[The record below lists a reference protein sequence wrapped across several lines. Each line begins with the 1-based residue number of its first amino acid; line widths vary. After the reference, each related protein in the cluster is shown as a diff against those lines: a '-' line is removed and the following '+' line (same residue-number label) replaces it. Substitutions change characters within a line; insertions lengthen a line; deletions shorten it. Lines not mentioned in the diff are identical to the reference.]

1 VDFDVPTTKTAH
13 MEVPT
18 MPVTLTEEQD
28 ALATA
33 IGEFARREI
42 PDKAAR
48 DRLTADGPHSDEI
61 YRKMAGLGWLGI
73 ALPEAYGGADGSM
86 TDLLV
91 FLEET
96 AYQQAPI
103 GGFGTTIITAEA
115 IKKFGSEAQK
125 QELLGGVARG
135 DVLAISMSEPGAG
148 SDVGGLTC
156 KATKTEDGWV
166 VDGQK
171 TWCSNAHFASH
182 ILLVAR
188 TSTAGGKHDGLTM
201 LVVPTDAEGLEIHG
215 IETMGGKEVNDLYF
229 TNCHLPADA
238 VVGTEGQGWRQLMA
252 GLNLER
258 MILAGLMLGLGR
270 RAFDDTL
277 AYVKEREQ
285 FGRPIGSFQAMR
297 HRIADNATELA
308 ATKLLVHDTA
318 RTIDAEPGALFPKE
332 ASMAKLKATE
342 LAKHLSLEGMQMLGG
357 YGYATE
363 YGMERLLR
371 QSVVSTVYG
380 GTSEIQRDIIGK
392 TLGL

>member
-1 VDFDVPTTKTAH
+1 
-13 MEVPT
+13 
-18 MPVTLTEEQD
+18 MPVTLTEEQT
-28 ALATA
+28 AFAGA
-33 IGEFARREI
+33 IGEFARREV
-42 PDKAAR
+42 PDKAAL
-48 DRLTADGPHSDEI
+48 DRLTVEGPHSDEV
-61 YRKMAGLGWLGI
+61 YRKIADLGWLGI
-73 ALPEAYGGADGSM
+73 SLPEEYGGADGSM

-96 AYQQAPI
+96 SYHRLPI
-103 GGFGTTIITAEA
+103 GGFGTTIITAAA
-115 IKKFGSEAQK
+115 IQKFGSDAQK
-125 QELLGGVARG
+125 AELLGGTSRG

-156 KATKTEDGWV
+156 RATKTEDGWV
-166 VDGQK
+166 IDGQK
-171 TWCSNAHFASH
+171 TWCSNAHIASH

-188 TSTAGGKHDGLTM
+188 TSTEGGKHDGLTM
-201 LVVPTDAEGLEIHG
+201 FVVPTDVAGLEIHG

-229 TNCHLPADA
+229 TDCHLPADA

-258 MILAGLMLGLGR
+258 MILAGLMLGLAR

-277 AYVKEREQ
+277 DYVKGREQ
-285 FGRPIGSFQAMR
+285 FGRPVGTFQALR

-318 RTIDAEPGALFPKE
+318 ATIDANPTALFPRE

-371 QSVVSTVYG
+371 LSVVSTVYG

>member
-1 VDFDVPTTKTAH
+1 
-13 MEVPT
+13 
-18 MPVTLTEEQD
+18 MPVTLTEEQQD
-28 ALATA
+28 LATA
-33 IGEFARREI
+33 IGEFARREV
-42 PDKAAR
+42 PDKARR
-48 DRLTADGPHSDEI
+48 DELTVEGPHSMEI
-61 YRKMAGLGWLGI
+61 YRKMAEQGWLGI
-73 ALPEAYGGADGSM
+73 ALPEAYGGSGGSM

-96 AYQQAPI
+96 SYHQIPI
-103 GGFGTTIITAEA
+103 GGFGTTIITAAA
-115 IKKFGSEAQK
+115 IERNGSEAQK
-125 QELLGGVARG
+125 RELLGGAVDGRL
-135 DVLAISMSEPGAG
+135 LAISMSEPGAG
-148 SDVGGLTC
+148 SDVGALTC
-156 KATKTEDGWV
+156 RAEKTENGWV
-166 VDGQK
+166 VNGQK
-171 TWCSNAHFASH
+171 TWCSNAHISSH

-188 TSTAGGKHDGLTM
+188 TSGGASGATGEGGAGGKHDGLTM
-201 LVVPTDAEGLEIHG
+201 FVVPTDAQGLEIHG

-229 TNCHLPADA
+229 TDCRLPADA

-258 MILAGLMLGLGR
+258 MILAGLMLGLAR

-277 AYVKEREQ
+277 AYVTQRRQ
-285 FGRPIGSFQAMR
+285 FGRPVGSFQALR

-318 RTIDAEPGALFPKE
+318 RTVDADPGALFPRE

-392 TLGL
+392 TYGL

>member
-1 VDFDVPTTKTAH
+1 MGEALKGAPV
-13 MEVPT
+13 
-18 MPVTLTEEQD
+18 PVTLTEEQN

-33 IGEFARREI
+33 IAEFARREI

-48 DRLTADGPHSDEI
+48 DRLTVDGPHSDQV
-61 YRKMAGLGWLGI
+61 YRKMADLGWLGI

-96 AYQQAPI
+96 AYHQAPI

-125 QELLGGVARG
+125 QELLGGVVRG
-135 DVLAISMSEPGAG
+135 DVLSISMSEPGAG

-156 KATKTEDGWV
+156 RATKTEDGWL

-171 TWCSNAHFASH
+171 TWCSNAHIASH

-188 TSTAGGKHDGLTM
+188 TSTEGGKHDGLTM
-201 LVVPTDAEGLEIHG
+201 FVVPTDVEGLEMRG

-229 TNCHLPADA
+229 TNCRLPFDA

-277 AYVKEREQ
+277 AYVKQREQ
-285 FGRPIGSFQAMR
+285 FGRPVGTFQAMR

-318 RTIDAEPGALFPKE
+318 HTIDANPTALFPRE

>member
-1 VDFDVPTTKTAH
+1 MGFAQKESP
-13 MEVPT
+13 
-18 MPVTLTEEQD
+18 MPVTLTEEQN

-48 DRLTADGPHSDEI
+48 DRLTADGPHSDQV
-61 YRKMAGLGWLGI
+61 YRKMADLGWLGI

-103 GGFGTTIITAEA
+103 GGFGTTIITAAA
-115 IKKFGSEAQK
+115 IQKFGSEAQK
-125 QELLGGVARG
+125 QELLGGVCRG

-166 VDGQK
+166 IDGQK
-171 TWCSNAHFASH
+171 TWCSNAHIASH

-188 TSTAGGKHDGLTM
+188 TSTQGGKHDGLTM
-201 LVVPTDAEGLEIHG
+201 FVVPTDVEGLEMRG

-229 TNCHLPADA
+229 TRCALPADA

-285 FGRPIGSFQAMR
+285 FGRPVGSFQAMR

-318 RTIDAEPGALFPKE
+318 RTIDANPTALFPKE